1 MNNVRPANLRLG
13 GEEWQPRFIARLDA
27 KKCVS
32 CGLCLNTCP
41 GGVFLR
47 TVKGSIEAKK
57 RRRCIG
63 CAVCEKICPE
73 KAITCATLDELQRM
87 GLLIAG

>member
-1 MNNVRPANLRLG
+1 MVNYRLG
-13 GEEWQPRFIARLDA
+13 GDEWQPRFIARLDP

-47 TVKGSIEAKK
+47 TVKGTVEPRN
-57 RRRCIG
+57 RRRCLG

-73 KAITCATLDELQRM
+73 KAISCATYAELKDH
-87 GLLIAG
+87 GLLPAGQ